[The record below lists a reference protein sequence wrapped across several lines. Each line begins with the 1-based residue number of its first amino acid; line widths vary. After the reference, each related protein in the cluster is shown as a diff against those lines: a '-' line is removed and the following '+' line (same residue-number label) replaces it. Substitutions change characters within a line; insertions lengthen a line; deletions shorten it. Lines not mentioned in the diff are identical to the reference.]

1 MSSAVNKPL
10 RINFMAA
17 IHSMIVGG
25 AERICQDIL
34 LRIDRD
40 RFNPIL
46 LCMRESG
53 PLAERVARE
62 GIKVYSNLT
71 SDKYDFTVALRLQ
84 RIMRHE
90 EIHALETFGSGEKL
104 FWGRL
109 CAKWAGVPA
118 ITSSLHKTF
127 IKGKSHSVEFLNR
140 MLWGLNDRIIAIGEA
155 SKDYLVRYEGVP
167 DKKVT
172 VIYNGIDLERFK
184 PRSPE
189 LRIKRELGIPE
200 ENQVVGILAV
210 LRPEKAH
217 QVFLESA
224 KIISEG
230 FPKVSFL
237 VVGDGSERAE
247 LEKLSS
253 QLGLDGRVIFAGNR
267 SDVPEVLSIF
277 DVAVLCSD
285 PYIET
290 LPTAILEAMAMAKP
304 AVATEVGCL
313 REMIIDGTNGYL
325 LPPRKPKQLAEA
337 ISELLRS
344 EELAQKMGQAGRKRT
359 EELFSIERMVG
370 KREELFEEILEEKKI
385 IPRRRS

>member
-1 MSSAVNKPL
+1 VAGRRPT

-34 LRIDRD
+34 LRMDRE

-46 LCMRESG
+46 LCMREPG
-53 PLAERVARE
+53 PLAVAVAKE
-62 GIKVYSNLT
+62 GIKVYANLT
-71 SDKYDFTVALRLQ
+71 DNKYDFTVASRLR
-84 RIMRHE
+84 RIMRQE
-90 EIHALETFGSGEKL
+90 RIHALETFGSGEKL

-127 IKGKSHSVEFLNR
+127 IKGKKHSVESLNR

-172 VIYNGIDLERFK
+172 VIHNGIDLERFK

-189 LRIKRELGIPE
+189 LRIKNELGIPQ

-237 VVGDGSERAE
+237 VVGDGSERTK
-247 LEKLSS
+247 LEKLTSK
-253 QLGLDGRVIFAGNR
+253 LGLDGRVIFAGNR

-313 REMIIDGTNGYL
+313 PEMIIDGTNGYL
-325 LPPRKPKQLAEA
+325 LPPRKPKELAEA
-337 ISELLRS
+337 VSKLLRS
-344 EELAQKMGQAGRKRT
+344 EELAQKMGRAGRKRA
-359 EELFSIERMVG
+359 EELFSVEGMVG
-370 KREELFEEILEEKKI
+370 KREQLFEEILEEKKI
-385 IPRRRS
+385 IPPRTS

>member
-1 MSSAVNKPL
+1 MAVKRPS

-46 LCMRESG
+46 LCMREPG
-53 PLAERVARE
+53 PLAEAVAQE

-71 SDKYDFTVALRLQ
+71 SDKYDFTVALRLH
-84 RIMRHE
+84 RIMRQE
-90 EIHALETFGSGEKL
+90 QIHALETFGSGEKL

-127 IKGKSHSVEFLNR
+127 IKGKKHSVESLNR
-140 MLWGLNDRIIAIGEA
+140 RLWRLNDRIIAIGEA
-155 SKDYLVRYEGVP
+155 SRDYLIRYEGVP
-167 DKKVT
+167 PQKVT
-172 VIYNGIDLERFK
+172 VIYNGVDLERFK
-184 PRSPE
+184 PRPPE

-224 KIISEG
+224 KMISREL
-230 FPKVSFL
+230 PNVSFL
-237 VVGDGSERAE
+237 VVGDGSERTR
-247 LEKLSS
+247 LEKLASE
-253 QLGLDGRVIFAGNR
+253 LGVDRRVIFAGNR
-267 SDVPEVLSIF
+267 TDIPEVLSFF

-304 AVATEVGCL
+304 VVATEVGCL
-313 REMIIDGTNGYL
+313 REMVIEGKNGYL
-325 LPPRKPKQLAEA
+325 VPSRKPRELAEA
-337 ISELLRS
+337 ILGLLKDRD
-344 EELAQKMGQAGRKRT
+344 LAQNMGGEGRRRV
-359 EELFSIERMVG
+359 ENLFSIERMVG
-370 KREELFEEILEEKKI
+370 KREELFEEILEQKRKI
-385 IPRRRS
+385 RPRNS

>member
-1 MSSAVNKPL
+1 
-10 RINFMAA
+10 MAA

-25 AERICQDIL
+25 AERICEDIL

-46 LCMRESG
+46 LCMREPG
-53 PLAERVARE
+53 PLAETVARE
-62 GIKVYSNLT
+62 GIKVYSNLI
-71 SDKYDFTVALRLQ
+71 SDKYDFTVAMRLQ
-84 RIMRHE
+84 RIMRQE

-127 IKGKSHSVEFLNR
+127 IKGKTHSVEFLNR

-155 SKDYLVRYEGVP
+155 SKDYLVKYEAVP
-167 DKKVT
+167 EKKVT
-172 VIYNGIDLERFK
+172 VIYNGVDLEKFK
-184 PRSPE
+184 PHPPE
-189 LRIKRELGIPE
+189 LRIKSELGVPE

-217 QVFLESA
+217 RVFLESA
-224 KIISEG
+224 KIISQEL
-230 FPKVSFL
+230 PRVSFL
-237 VVGDGSERAE
+237 VVGDGGERTKLEEFSSE
-247 LEKLSS
+247 
-253 QLGLDGRVIFAGNR
+253 LGLDGRVIFAGNR

-304 AVATEVGCL
+304 TVATEVGCL
-313 REMIIDGTNGYL
+313 REMVIEGSSGYL
-325 LPPRKPKQLAEA
+325 VPVRKPRELAEA
-337 ISELLRS
+337 VSKLLKNP
-344 EELAQKMGQAGRKRT
+344 ELAQKMGQEGRKRT

-370 KREELFEEILEEKKI
+370 KREELFEEILKQKRI
-385 IPRRRS
+385 I

>member
-1 MSSAVNKPL
+1 
-10 RINFMAA
+10 MAA

-46 LCMRESG
+46 LCMREPG
-53 PLAERVARE
+53 PLAEAVAQE

-71 SDKYDFTVALRLQ
+71 SDKYDFTVALRLK
-84 RIMRHE
+84 RIMRQE
-90 EIHALETFGSGEKL
+90 RIQALETFGSGEKL

-127 IKGKSHSVEFLNR
+127 IKGKKHSVESLNR
-140 MLWGLNDRIIAIGEA
+140 MLWRLNDRIIAIGEA
-155 SKDYLVRYEGVP
+155 SKDYLIRYEGVP
-167 DKKVT
+167 PQKVT
-172 VIYNGIDLERFK
+172 VIYNGVDLGRFK
-184 PRSPE
+184 PRPPE
-189 LRIKRELGIPE
+189 LWLKRELGIPE

-224 KIISEG
+224 KMISGEL
-230 FPKVSFL
+230 PNVSFL
-237 VVGDGSERAE
+237 VVGDGSERSR
-247 LEKLSS
+247 LERLSS
-253 QLGLDGRVIFAGNR
+253 ELGVDGRVIFAGNR
-267 SDVPEVLSIF
+267 TDIPEVLSFF

-304 AVATEVGCL
+304 VVATEVGCL
-313 REMIIDGTNGYL
+313 REMVIEGESGHL
-325 LPPRKPKQLAEA
+325 VPSRKP
-337 ISELLRS
+337 R
-344 EELAQKMGQAGRKRT
+344 ELAAAILGLLKDRDRAQMMGGEGRRRV
-359 EELFSIERMVG
+359 ENLFSIERMVG
-370 KREELFEEILEEKKI
+370 KREELFEEILEEKRI
-385 IPRRRS
+385 IRPGNS

>member
-1 MSSAVNKPL
+1 MAQNKPPK
-10 RINFMAA
+10 INFMAA

-40 RFNPIL
+40 RFNPVL
-46 LCMRESG
+46 LCMREAG
-53 PLAERVARE
+53 PLAETVAKE

-84 RIMRHE
+84 RIMRQE

-127 IKGKSHSVEFLNR
+127 IKGKAHSVEFLNR

-155 SKDYLVRYEGVP
+155 SKDYLVNCERVP
-167 DKKVT
+167 EKKVT
-172 VIYNGIDLERFK
+172 VIYNGVDLEKFK

-189 LRIKRELGIPE
+189 LRIKSELGVPE

-224 KIISEG
+224 KIISQEL
-230 FPKVSFL
+230 PKVSFL
-237 VVGDGSERAE
+237 VVGDGGERAK
-247 LEKLSS
+247 LEEFSS
-253 QLGLDGRVIFAGNR
+253 ELGLDGRVIFAGNR

-313 REMIIDGTNGYL
+313 REMVIEGTNGYL
-325 LPPRKPKQLAEA
+325 LPPRKSKELAQA
-337 ISELLRS
+337 ISKLLKS
-344 EELAQKMGQAGRKRT
+344 PELAQKMGREGRRRV

-370 KREELFEEILEEKKI
+370 KREELFEEILKAKGVI
-385 IPRRRS
+385 RARRS

>member
-1 MSSAVNKPL
+1 MAQNKPP

-25 AERICQDIL
+25 AERICEDIL

-46 LCMRESG
+46 LCMREPG
-53 PLAERVARE
+53 PLAETVAKE

-84 RIMRHE
+84 RIMRRE
-90 EIHALETFGSGEKL
+90 EIHVLETFGSGEKL

-127 IKGKSHSVEFLNR
+127 IEGKTHSVEFLNR

-155 SKDYLVRYEGVP
+155 SKDYLVKYEAVP
-167 DKKVT
+167 EKKVT
-172 VIYNGIDLERFK
+172 VIYNGVNLEKFK
-184 PRSPE
+184 PHPPE
-189 LRIKRELGIPE
+189 LRIKSELGVPE

-224 KIISEG
+224 KIISQEL
-230 FPKVSFL
+230 PRVSFL
-237 VVGDGSERAE
+237 VVGDGDERTK
-247 LEKLSS
+247 LEKLTSE
-253 QLGLDGRVIFAGNR
+253 LGLDGRVIFAGNR

-304 AVATEVGCL
+304 TVATEVGCL

-325 LPPRKPKQLAEA
+325 VPPRKPKELAEA
-337 ISELLRS
+337 VSKLLRS
-344 EELAQKMGQAGRKRT
+344 EELAQKMGQEGRKRT

-385 IPRRRS
+385 IPPRRS

>member
-1 MSSAVNKPL
+1 
-10 RINFMAA
+10 MAA

-34 LRIDRD
+34 LRMDRE

-46 LCMRESG
+46 LCMREPG
-53 PLAERVARE
+53 PLAEAVARE
-62 GIKVYSNLT
+62 GIKVYANLT
-71 SDKYDFTVALRLQ
+71 DGKYDLTVASRLR
-84 RIMRHE
+84 RIMRGE
-90 EIHALETFGSGEKL
+90 QIHALETFGSGEKL

-127 IKGKSHSVEFLNR
+127 IKGKKHSVEFLNR

-155 SKDYLVRYEGVP
+155 SKQYLIQYENVP
-167 DKKVT
+167 ERKVA
-172 VIYNGIDLERFK
+172 VIYNGVDLERFQ
-184 PRSPE
+184 PRPPE
-189 LRIKRELGIPE
+189 LRIKEELGIPQ

-217 QVFLESA
+217 RVFLESA
-224 KIISEG
+224 QAISRELST
-230 FPKVSFL
+230 VTFL
-237 VVGDGSERAE
+237 IVGDGSERPG
-247 LEKLSS
+247 LERLSS
-253 QLGLDGRVIFAGNR
+253 QLGLDGRVRFAGNR

-304 AVATEVGCL
+304 AVATDVGCL
-313 REMIIDGTNGYL
+313 REMVIEGVNGHL
-325 LPPRKPKQLAEA
+325 LPPRSPRELAEA
-337 ISELLRS
+337 ILRLLTSRES
-344 EELAQKMGQAGRKRT
+344 AQRMGAEGRKRV
-359 EELFSIERMVG
+359 EKLFSIESMVT
-370 KREELFEEILEEKKI
+370 KREELFEEILREKGLT
-385 IPRRRS
+385 

>member
-1 MSSAVNKPL
+1 MNKPPI
-10 RINFMAA
+10 INFMAA

-46 LCMRESG
+46 LCMREAG
-53 PLAERVARE
+53 PLAERVAKE

-71 SDKYDFTVALRLQ
+71 SNKYDFTVASRLQ

-127 IKGKSHSVEFLNR
+127 IKGKTHSVEFLNR

-184 PRSPE
+184 PRPPE
-189 LRIKRELGIPE
+189 LRIKNELGIPQ

-230 FPKVSFL
+230 LPKVSFL
-237 VVGDGSERAE
+237 VVGDGSERRE

-253 QLGLDGRVIFAGNR
+253 ELGVDGRVIFAGNR

-277 DVAVLCSD
+277 DVVVLCSD

-325 LPPRKPKQLAEA
+325 VPPRKPKELAEA
-337 ISELLRS
+337 VSKLLRT

-385 IPRRRS
+385 IPPRKS

>member
-1 MSSAVNKPL
+1 MAQKTPP

-25 AERICQDIL
+25 AERICEDIL

-46 LCMRESG
+46 LCMREPG
-53 PLAERVARE
+53 PLAETVAKE
-62 GIKVYSNLT
+62 GIKVYSNLI

-109 CAKWAGVPA
+109 CAKWAGVPV

-127 IKGKSHSVEFLNR
+127 IKGKTHSVEFLNR

-155 SKDYLVRYEGVP
+155 SKDYLVKYEAVP
-167 DKKVT
+167 EKKVT
-172 VIYNGIDLERFK
+172 VIYNGVDLEKFK
-184 PRSPE
+184 PHPPE
-189 LRIKRELGIPE
+189 LRIKSELGVPE

-217 QVFLESA
+217 RVFLESA
-224 KIISEG
+224 KIISQEL
-230 FPKVSFL
+230 PRVSFL
-237 VVGDGSERAE
+237 VVGDGGERTKLEEFSSE
-247 LEKLSS
+247 
-253 QLGLDGRVIFAGNR
+253 LGLDGRVIFAGNR

-313 REMIIDGTNGYL
+313 REMVIEGSSGYL
-325 LPPRKPKQLAEA
+325 VPVRKPRELAEA
-337 ISELLRS
+337 VSRLLKNP
-344 EELAQKMGQAGRKRT
+344 ELAQKMGQEGRKRT

-370 KREELFEEILEEKKI
+370 KREELFEEILKQKRI
-385 IPRRRS
+385 I